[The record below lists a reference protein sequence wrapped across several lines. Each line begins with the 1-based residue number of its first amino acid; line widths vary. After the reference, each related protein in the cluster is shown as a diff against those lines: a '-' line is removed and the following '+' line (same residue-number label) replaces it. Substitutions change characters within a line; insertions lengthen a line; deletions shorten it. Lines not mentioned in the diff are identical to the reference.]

1 MNEYGCANI
10 GDLYSPYQLCVSG
23 IYYALTLVVTCSV
36 TCTEVLI
43 LELHFRS
50 QHGDPIP
57 PRLVRAVR
65 HNYKQMIIFCVMTWY
80 GGKNIFL

>member
-1 MNEYGCANI
+1 METSTRHY
-10 GDLYSPYQLCVSG
+10 LLCVSG

-65 HNYKQMIIFCVMTWY
+65 QILQMIIYCVMTWFDD
-80 GGKNIFL
+80 KNIFVTTAQETEK